1 MAYDW
6 YLAICRPLHY
16 KCLMTPTFC
25 IHLVTASYLLGCAN
39 SLTHLSGLLSLS
51 FCGHNVINHCFCDI
65 PLLFQ
70 LACSDTHY
78 NEALFTVLSG
88 GTSVATFLTVVSSYL
103 EILLTVLKT
112 RSLRGRY
119 KAFSTCASHLMAMS
133 LFYGTVIFTYLG
145 TSSSYPQEKAKI
157 LSVFYTLLLPILNLL
172 IYSVRNTEA
181 KEAMKRI
188 IKRKIFAQ
196 WLWFSCRN
204 F

>member
-1 MAYDW
+1 MPPSVLLRQ
-6 YLAICRPLHY
+6 LAPEHGTLH
-16 KCLMTPTFC
+16 LPPSSHEGLGTPTFC
-25 IHLVTASYLLGCAN
+25 IHLVTASCLLGCAN
-39 SLTHLSGLLSLS
+39 SLTHLSGLLSLL
-51 FCGHNVINHCFCDI
+51 FCGYNVINRCFCDI
-65 PLLFQ
+65 PLLSQ
-70 LACSDTHY
+70 LACSDTHH

-88 GTSVATFLTVVSSYL
+88 GTPVANFLTVVSSYL

-119 KAFSTCASHLMAMS
+119 KAFSTCASHLTAVS

-145 TSSSYPQEKAKI
+145 TSSSYPREKAKI

-196 WLWFSCRN
+196 
-204 F
+204 